1 MASFSAGN
9 YAMPTTAA
17 PTPVTTGTAI
27 RTHLQIATA
36 TSRGIKPWKWGVE
49 FATPPTVPVTCELF
63 GTSVAASVGTA
74 HTAPGVMAY
83 NPSGVSGTQPV
94 STVQL
99 GAALTGFTFTTE
111 NTVANYRM
119 ADLRIIP
126 AGVSECTWE
135 WSLGRE
141 FEVPPSSFLRVRMTT
156 ATAVSMLTYVIWDE

>member
-1 MASFSAGN
+1 MALFIVGN
-9 YAMPTTAA
+9 YGMPTTAA

-36 TSRGIKPWKWGVE
+36 TSRGITVVKWGIQ
-49 FATPPTVPVTCELF
+49 FATAPTAPVTCELF

-74 HTAPGVMAY
+74 HTAPSVMAY
-83 NPSGVSGTQPV
+83 NPAGISGTQPV

-111 NTVANYRM
+111 NTPANVRM
-119 ADLRIIP
+119 ADLQIIP
-126 AGVSECTWE
+126 AGVSQYVWE

-156 ATAVSMLTYVIWDE
+156 ATAVSMLTYVVFDD